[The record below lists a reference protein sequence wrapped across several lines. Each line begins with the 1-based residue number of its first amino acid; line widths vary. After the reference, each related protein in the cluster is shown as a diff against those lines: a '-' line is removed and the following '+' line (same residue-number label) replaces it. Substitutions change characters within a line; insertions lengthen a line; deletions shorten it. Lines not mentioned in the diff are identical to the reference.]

1 MTWAYWWVSGRAA
14 TRMVS
19 GLRTGAA
26 AQTSF
31 TAGSRPIATRCAMAS
46 AGSLHLSSA
55 QVLDCDTTV
64 NLGHLSV
71 IELSPNAELLP
82 SISLNFN
89 WYIVR
94 SRHAVFHRL
103 FSSVRSLQIRSLSCS
118 QTHCGHPAEI
128 TNMVD
133 CHILISGWL
142 HQYRTAKTYYSK
154 SLHHADISFTSDS
167 PWKYVFTILNIEYL
181 YVQVAP
187 KLTLRSL
194 GSSAHL
200 DEGNML
206 TPQYR
211 SVKEPIPW
219 LIKGMDGLFHYP
231 GPSNIQGW
239 HLFFSSFFFPQWWG
253 CWGFPPGW
261 WQFLTQPTT
270 LTATRQLKNI
280 TRVQER
286 SSTSPR
292 TAFGWCL
299 LHSKTVKPLYLL
311 LNCIL
316 Q

>member
-1 MTWAYWWVSGRAA
+1 MGKWSGSYKDGVRPTDWSSSADILHRWVSSNCNPVRYGQCWVFAS
-14 TRMVS
+14 V
-19 GLRTGAA
+19 LCTG
-26 AQTSF
+26 T
-31 TAGSRPIATRCAMAS
+31 
-46 AGSLHLSSA
+46 LN
-55 QVLDCDTTV
+55 DCDTKAH
-64 NLGHLSV
+64 LGHFSV

-94 SRHAVFHRL
+94 SRHAAFHGL
-103 FSSVRSLQIRSLSCS
+103 SSSVR
-118 QTHCGHPAEI
+118 
-128 TNMVD
+128 
-133 CHILISGWL
+133 
-142 HQYRTAKTYYSK
+142 
-154 SLHHADISFTSDS
+154 
-167 PWKYVFTILNIEYL
+167 
-181 YVQVAP
+181 
-187 KLTLRSL
+187 
-194 GSSAHL
+194 
-200 DEGNML
+200 
-206 TPQYR
+206 
-211 SVKEPIPW
+211 EPIPW

-239 HLFFSSFFFPQWWG
+239 HVFFSSFFFPQWWG

-299 LHSKTVKPLYLL
+299 LHSKTVKPLLYLL

>member
-1 MTWAYWWVSGRAA
+1 MTWAYWRVSGRAA

-239 HLFFSSFFFPQWWG
+239 HLFFSSFFFPSDEG
-253 CWGFPPGW
+253 AGD
-261 WQFLTQPTT
+261 
-270 LTATRQLKNI
+270 
-280 TRVQER
+280 
-286 SSTSPR
+286 S
-292 TAFGWCL
+292 
-299 LHSKTVKPLYLL
+299 
-311 LNCIL
+311 L
-316 Q
+316 QGGDSF